1 MGDLNQL
8 IGRIVMTSKQE
19 RILDTLIYFLKR
31 YKKAVVKSDS
41 ATGFEDMVFDQM
53 IDTIN
58 ELKEENERLS
68 NLNKPKILSG
78 GIRYEEEK
86 DEGPD
91 SEPTKH

>member
-1 MGDLNQL
+1 MGGSKQL

-31 YKKAVVKSDS
+31 YKKAVVKSES
-41 ATGFEDMVFDQM
+41 ATGFEDLVFDQM

-58 ELKEENERLS
+58 ELKEENERLN

>member
-1 MGDLNQL
+1 MGGSKQL

-58 ELKEENERLS
+58 ELKEENERLN

-78 GIRYEEEK
+78 GIRYEEDE
-86 DEGPD
+86 DEGPN

>member
-1 MGDLNQL
+1 MGGSKQL
-8 IGRIVMTSKQE
+8 IGRIAMTSKQE

-31 YKKAVVKSDS
+31 YKKAVVKSES
-41 ATGFEDMVFDQM
+41 ATGFEDLVFDQM

>member
-1 MGDLNQL
+1 MGGSKQL
-8 IGRIVMTSKQE
+8 IGRIAMTSKQE

-31 YKKAVVKSDS
+31 YKKAVVKSES
-41 ATGFEDMVFDQM
+41 APGFEDLVFDQM

-78 GIRYEEEK
+78 GIN
-86 DEGPD
+86 EGPD

>member
-1 MGDLNQL
+1 MGDLKQL
-8 IGRIVMTSKQE
+8 IGRIAMTSKQE

-58 ELKEENERLS
+58 ELKEENERLN

-78 GIRYEEEK
+78 GIN
-86 DEGPD
+86 EGPD

>member
-1 MGDLNQL
+1 MGDLKQL
-8 IGRIVMTSKQE
+8 IGRIAMTSKQE

-31 YKKAVVKSDS
+31 YKKAVVKSES
-41 ATGFEDMVFDQM
+41 ATGFEDLVFDQM

-78 GIRYEEEK
+78 GIN
-86 DEGPD
+86 EGPD